1 MSEKRFGA
9 TLLGQEGS
17 TILLALFVILLGS
30 SMIIVGLTLLTTTRD
45 AIVQELNLKGQ
56 ATSAAEAGITDALS
70 WFRRQSSQPVD
81 TFEPV
86 YDPDQQIIDTE
97 DASIGIVREF
107 EISTQ
112 TGHYGRYE
120 VMKVDPITAATVVQD
135 ISAQRIINTE
145 QVAPGTVWYVESKGI
160 VYEKNDPDKAYN
172 ESPNR
177 VVRQMTLASEIQR
190 LAIAPTANAAVISDT
205 GNVTIRS
212 KGRIRGINS
221 TAIVYDGSG
230 GGAVRNWGGTI
241 EGGTNQAAIFAGED
255 DTVTGLVRQVFAS
268 TPEDLKSL
276 ADIYV
281 TSTDDLP
288 TTLPAL
294 GIIYIDGNATFN
306 SSRPLTGGGI
316 IFVDGDMLIDN
327 NSMSIYSGLIFV
339 TGDYTQKSPSLISGT
354 VMVMGDSDISGS
366 LDIAE
371 IMYDQDIM
379 DIVRQKLGQYRAARS
394 PYHVPN
400 RGV

>member
-9 TLLGQEGS
+9 KLLGQEGS

-56 ATSAAEAGITDALS
+56 ATSAAEAGVTDALS
-70 WFRRQSSQPVD
+70 WFRRQSTQPVA

-97 DASIGIVREF
+97 DADIGIVREF

-120 VMKVDPITAATVVQD
+120 VMKVDPITSATVVKD

-145 QVAPGTVWYVESKGI
+145 EAAPGTVWYVESKGI
-160 VYEKNDPDKAYN
+160 VYEKNDDEKAYN
-172 ESPNR
+172 EAPNR
-177 VVRQMTLASEIQR
+177 VVRQVTLASEIQR
-190 LAIAPTANAAVISDT
+190 LAIAPTANAALISDT
-205 GNVTIRS
+205 GTVYIRT
-212 KGRIRGINS
+212 KGRVRGINT
-221 TAIVYDGSG
+221 TAIVFDRSG
-230 GGAVRNWGGTI
+230 GGRVRRWGGTI
-241 EGGTNQAAIFAGED
+241 EGGRNQAAVFPGATD
-255 DTVTGLVRQVFAS
+255 SVTALVRTVFAS
-268 TPEDLKSL
+268 TPEDLQSL

-288 TTLPAL
+288 SDLPTL
-294 GIIYIDGNATFN
+294 GIIYIDGDATFN
-306 SSRPLTGGGI
+306 SARPLTGGGI
-316 IFVDGDMLIDN
+316 IIVDGNMLIDTG
-327 NSMSIYSGLIFV
+327 SMSIYSGLIFV
-339 TGDYTQKSPSLISGT
+339 TGNYTQKSPSLISGT
-354 VMVMGDSDISGS
+354 VMVLGDTDISGS